1 MEASGRCMKE
11 LKRMCGELELE
22 VKTHEMEL
30 KEVIDEYKTADDD
43 VKKVM
48 EEIENMKKKGNE
60 PKKKVEHDHN
70 DATVEPD
77 EDYEQSL
84 MNQIEKMRIENAK
97 ILQEIIQLNTTLGI

>member
-1 MEASGRCMKE
+1 MSPDKW
-11 LKRMCGELELE
+11 KRVTALELE
-22 VKTHEMEL
+22 VKSHEIYV
-30 KEVIDEYKTADDD
+30 KDVIDEYKTADDD

-48 EEIENMKKKGNE
+48 EEIENMKKKKGNE
-60 PKKKVEHDHN
+60 PKEKVEHDHN